1 MWKGGSGSVIEDA
14 FNPSPAPSAPY
25 PSGGSATSRQHWTR
39 VAALV
44 VACGWIA
51 GCGWMVR
58 PFSPAIKAE
67 AVEVS
72 AAENA
77 NNNSPVGLDI
87 VLIFDKKLLEKLAA
101 VKANDWFRN
110 RTQFELDAPDQMN
123 VIDLEVVPGQS
134 TTVALDSDLR
144 LKSEGGLIFV
154 DYPSPGDHRIR
165 MDKLDS
171 IRIKLLKESFQLEKS

>member
-1 MWKGGSGSVIEDA
+1 MWKRGTGSVIEDA
-14 FNPSPAPSAPY
+14 FNPGRAPSASS
-25 PSGGSATSRQHWTR
+25 PSGGSAASRQHWTR

-44 VACGWIA
+44 VACGWIV
-51 GCGWMVR
+51 GCGLVLR

-67 AVEVS
+67 TVEVS

-77 NNNSPVGLDI
+77 NNNSPVELNI

-110 RTQFELDAPDQMN
+110 RTQFELDAPDQMS

-134 TTVALDSDLR
+134 TTVALDGDLR
-144 LKSEGGLIFV
+144 LKSEGGVIFV

-171 IRIKLLKESFQLEKS
+171 IRIKLLKERFELQKS